1 MQKKIPLKD
10 ILAAIDLGAKEVW
23 DEFTPEQKKTI
34 PFFLLNRYMS
44 SIEGT
49 SEDQQ
54 LAVLRTN
61 EYFNKNWAKFN
72 KDPKL
77 LWQSL
82 CAIGKLNNG
91 IKRHTWISLKQK
103 IKNSINKKFE
113 KTLLEL
119 YPSAKLDDIE
129 TLMKVLTEK
138 QLLQLIR
145 DHGVDTKNV
154 NWYAKN
160 K

>member
-1 MQKKIPLKD
+1 MDKIPIKD
-10 ILAAIDLGAKEVW
+10 ILAAIDLGAKNVW
-23 DEFTPEQKKTI
+23 DEFSEEQKKSI
-34 PFFLLNRYMS
+34 SFFLLNRYVS

-49 SEDQQ
+49 SEEQQ

-61 EYFNKNWAKFN
+61 EYFNKNWNFFS

-82 CAIGKLNNG
+82 CAVGRLNKGIRKHPWIG
-91 IKRHTWISLKQK
+91 LKQK

-119 YPSAKLDDIE
+119 YPSAKHDDINA
-129 TLMKVLTEK
+129 LMKILSEK
-138 QLLQLIR
+138 QLLKLIE
-145 DHGVDTKNV
+145 DHGIDTTKV

>member
-1 MQKKIPLKD
+1 MIAL
-10 ILAAIDLGAKEVW
+10 
-23 DEFTPEQKKTI
+23 
-34 PFFLLNRYMS
+34 Y
-44 SIEGT
+44 
-49 SEDQQ
+49 
-54 LAVLRTN
+54 
-61 EYFNKNWAKFN
+61 
-72 KDPKL
+72 
-77 LWQSL
+77 
-82 CAIGKLNNG
+82 
-91 IKRHTWISLKQK
+91 LKQK